1 MEALVSRHEGTA
13 IVKDVR
19 KDIDTLLGRL
29 YGEPGTGGGGGGAGG
44 VSKSRSRIRGADR
57 KGARMELKTLRKEAR
72 AREGKV
78 VQEVLRSRDVVLAT
92 CVGAA
97 THSLREEEF
106 DLVVIDE
113 AAQALEAACWIPI
126 LKGRR
131 LVLAGDHKQL
141 APTVKSRKAEAGCLL
156 PSEAV
161 SVPPPQAPPRLPGA
175 HGGNSKDGGGGGVGT
190 GGPGRNGGGGGGW
203 GGGGGGGGDGLGLTM
218 FDRVL
223 RDLGHG
229 VCRMLNVQYRM
240 NRDICDWASGE
251 MYGGLLLAHP
261 SVAERELPD
270 LPHASSSAA
279 SSTKE
284 EEGVE
289 MWAAVMLLVDT
300 TGCDMPEEDAGGGS
314 RRNEREAEVAVRH
327 VKGLLNAG
335 VRESEVAVI
344 SPYNGQVNLLKRL
357 LRPEHPGVEVRSVD
371 GFQGGEK
378 EAIVLSLVRS
388 NAGKKVGF
396 LADARRLNVAVTR
409 AKRHVAI
416 VCDAECCG
424 SDPFIGRLLR
434 HVEDRGEYRS
444 ALELTPETGGDFAES
459 AAAAA
464 AAAVAAVAA
473 VGRTTAGGVAGRK
486 GKKCGEEGEEEKLSD
501 EEVLRRVQEFAE
513 QEPTHDNDE
522 EEKGDGEGRLEL
534 PPELTARQR
543 ALAHETAEWL
553 GLGHVSVGEGP
564 RRVLVLS
571 RLGGADAS
579 GPAARGLE
587 PLGIVD
593 GDGGG
598 GSSST
603 NDAVVAGEANGGGS
617 MFTVLA
623 AEVVS
628 EHDADTDG
636 GADSG
641 GGGGGGDDDDDD
653 GSPQRQQGAQAPPTE
668 APAAG
673 GGGGAVLQGE
683 GGAAAKGA
691 GRSAVVGRRSAA
703 TTPSPSAAVGLGAA
717 VARSGGAGGST
728 GTNALL
734 ANLHA
739 ERAARRPPAPPP
751 GNRTTGGK
759 GKAVAAAAAAADGGG
774 ADDRGFTVDL
784 PNGGG
789 GRGKKG
795 SSKKGGSGSK
805 KGKRKPAE
813 GKAGAG
819 AKAAAGRGGTITKK
833 DTGRDNDG
841 DVDDDDDLAFL
852 DAQIRKER
860 RAEPCYASLLRSTTD
875 AMRQNNPRWAAAQ
888 DRGKPARSAITGA
901 RRAQLKGALQTRLT
915 EEEKKRGKSSADKGE
930 RKS

>member
-13 IVKDVR
+13 IVKDIR

-29 YGEPGTGGGGGGAGG
+29 YGEPGTGGGGGGGGAGG
-44 VSKSRSRIRGADR
+44 VGKSRSRFRGADR
-57 KGARMELKTLRKEAR
+57 KDARMELKTLRKEAR

-161 SVPPPQAPPRLPGA
+161 SVPPSQAPPRSPGA
-175 HGGNSKDGGGGGVGT
+175 HGGNSKGGGGGVGT
-190 GGPGRNGGGGGGW
+190 GGEGGV
-203 GGGGGGGGDGLGLTM
+203 DGLGLTM

-223 RDLGHG
+223 RDLGHS

-279 SSTKE
+279 ASSTKEE

-444 ALELTPETGGDFAES
+444 ALELMPETDGNFAES

-464 AAAVAAVAA
+464 AAVAAFGSTA
-473 VGRTTAGGVAGRK
+473 AGGVAGRK
-486 GKKCGEEGEEEKLSD
+486 GKKYREEGEEEKLSD

-513 QEPTHDNDE
+513 QEPTHDSDGE

-587 PLGIVD
+587 PSGIVD
-593 GDGGG
+593 GGGG
-598 GSSST
+598 GDSSST
-603 NDAVVAGEANGGGS
+603 NDAVVAGEPNDGGS

-623 AEVVS
+623 AGVGS
-628 EHDADTDG
+628 EHDTDTDG
-636 GADSG
+636 GADS
-641 GGGGGGDDDDDD
+641 GGGGDDDDDD
-653 GSPQRQQGAQAPPTE
+653 GSPQRQQGAQAPLTE
-668 APAAG
+668 VPAAG

-691 GRSAVVGRRSAA
+691 GRSAAVGRRSAA
-703 TTPSPSAAVGLGAA
+703 TTPSPSDAVGPGAA
-717 VARSGGAGGST
+717 VAGSNCAGGLT

-759 GKAVAAAAAAADGGG
+759 GKAAAAGGGG
-774 ADDRGFTVDL
+774 ADDRGFTMDL

-789 GRGKKG
+789 GGGKKG

-805 KGKRKPAE
+805 KGKKKSAG

-819 AKAAAGRGGTITKK
+819 AKAAAGGGGTITKK
-833 DTGRDNDG
+833 DTGRDNGGDG
-841 DVDDDDDLAFL
+841 DDDDDLAFL

-888 DRGKPARSAITGA
+888 DRVKPARSAITGA

-930 RKS
+930 KKS